1 MNFEG
6 AYTALITPFLNDE
19 SFDEE
24 GFIILLEEQIK
35 AKMTGVVVL
44 GTTGEAPTLSPQ
56 EKKRIITLAR
66 QIIKPPMQLL
76 VGTGSYSTT
85 RTIEETKRAEELG
98 ADGALIVTPYY
109 NKPTQEGL
117 FLHFQ
122 AICHQTKLPI
132 MVYNIQG
139 RTSQNLATSTL
150 RRLADLENIV
160 AIKEASGSIAQMME
174 VIETVVGAKPDFKVL
189 SGDDNLTLPLM
200 AIGGHGIVS
209 VLSNL
214 IPSLILN
221 LYQLCQSKDFK
232 AAQSLHYQLLPLF
245 RGAFIETNPIP
256 IKALLQFE
264 EKPAGPCRLPLCS
277 LSQENEKKLRHLHET
292 IKLPLLCHN

>member
-6 AYTALITPFLNDE
+6 AYTAIITPFLNDE

-24 GFIILLEEQIK
+24 GFITLLDEQIK
-35 AKMTGVVVL
+35 AKMTGIVVL
-44 GTTGEAPTLSPQ
+44 GTTGESPTLSPQ
-56 EKKRIITLAR
+56 EKKRIMTLAR
-66 QIIKPPMQLL
+66 EKIKAPMQLL
-76 VGTGSYSTT
+76 VGTGSYSTA

-122 AICHQTKLPI
+122 AVANQTMLPI

-139 RTSQNLATSTL
+139 RTGQNLATPTL
-150 RRLADLENIV
+150 RRLADIENIV
-160 AIKEASGSIAQMME
+160 AVKEASGSISQMME
-174 VIETVVGAKPDFKVL
+174 VIESVVAARPDFKVL

-209 VLSNL
+209 VVSNL
-214 IPSLILN
+214 VPSLILN
-221 LYQLCQSKDFK
+221 LYQLCQSGDFK

-256 IKALLQFE
+256 IKALLHFE
-264 EKPAGPCRLPLCS
+264 ERPSGPCRLPLCP

-292 IKLPLLCHN
+292 LKLPLLCQS